1 MRVTGTVAARDSS
14 SVRDALEEES
24 VTITTLPPAG
34 GIQPFQDVPGVRH
47 RFAEVR
53 GVRLHA
59 AEAVAG
65 EPVVLLH
72 SFPQH
77 WYAWWHVIPQ
87 LAGQYRLICPDWRG
101 FG

>member
-77 WYAWWHVIPQ
+77 WYAW
-87 LAGQYRLICPDWRG
+87 
-101 FG
+101 